1 MEALGTLE
9 KRQYMAQLLK
19 INDVSDQLKMSK
31 SSIRREID
39 RGNLQAVKIG
49 KSVRISSEELNRYL
63 SSLNE
68 PQKV

>member
-1 MEALGTLE
+1 
-9 KRQYMAQLLK
+9 MAQLLK

-31 SSIRREID
+31 SSIRREIY

>member
-1 MEALGTLE
+1 
-9 KRQYMAQLLK
+9 MAQLLK
-19 INDVSDQLKMSK
+19 INDVSDQLNMSK

-49 KSVRISSEELNRYL
+49 KSVRISSEELKRYL

>member
-1 MEALGTLE
+1 
-9 KRQYMAQLLK
+9 MAQLLK

>member
-1 MEALGTLE
+1 MT
-9 KRQYMAQLLK
+9 QLLK

-39 RGNLQAVKIG
+39 RGNLSAVKIG
-49 KSVRISSEELNRYL
+49 KSVRISSDELDRYL

-68 PQKV
+68 PQKI

>member
-1 MEALGTLE
+1 
-9 KRQYMAQLLK
+9 MAQLLK

-39 RGNLQAVKIG
+39 RGNLSAIKIG
-49 KSVRISSEELNRYL
+49 KSVRISSAELDRYL

-68 PQKV
+68 PQKI

>member
-1 MEALGTLE
+1 MT
-9 KRQYMAQLLK
+9 QLLK

-49 KSVRISSEELNRYL
+49 KSVRISSEELDRYL
-63 SSLNE
+63 SSLNS
-68 PQKV
+68 PQAV

>member
-1 MEALGTLE
+1 
-9 KRQYMAQLLK
+9 MAQLLK

-49 KSVRISSEELNRYL
+49 KSVRISSEELDRYL

>member
-1 MEALGTLE
+1 
-9 KRQYMAQLLK
+9 MAQLLK

-68 PQKV
+68 SQKV

>member
-1 MEALGTLE
+1 
-9 KRQYMAQLLK
+9 MAQLLK

-68 PQKV
+68 PQKI

>member
-1 MEALGTLE
+1 
-9 KRQYMAQLLK
+9 MAQLLK

-39 RGNLQAVKIG
+39 RGNLQALKIG

>member
-1 MEALGTLE
+1 
-9 KRQYMAQLLK
+9 MAQLLK

-39 RGNLQAVKIG
+39 RGNLSAIKIG
-49 KSVRISSEELNRYL
+49 KSVRISSEELDRYL

-68 PQKV
+68 PQKI

>member
-1 MEALGTLE
+1 
-9 KRQYMAQLLK
+9 MAKLLK
-19 INDVSDQLKMSK
+19 INEVADELNMSK
-31 SSIRREID
+31 SSIRREIK
-39 RGNLQAVKIG
+39 RENLQAVKIG

>member
-1 MEALGTLE
+1 
-9 KRQYMAQLLK
+9 MAQLLK

-39 RGNLQAVKIG
+39 RGNLSAVKIG
-49 KSVRISSEELNRYL
+49 KSVRISSEELDRYL

>member
-1 MEALGTLE
+1 LEALGTLE

>member
-1 MEALGTLE
+1 MT
-9 KRQYMAQLLK
+9 QLLK

-39 RGNLQAVKIG
+39 RGNLSAIKIG
-49 KSVRISSEELNRYL
+49 KSVRISSAELDRYL

-68 PQKV
+68 PQKI

>member
-1 MEALGTLE
+1 
-9 KRQYMAQLLK
+9 MAQLLK

-49 KSVRISSEELNRYL
+49 KSVRISSEELDRYL
-63 SSLNE
+63 SSLNS
-68 PQKV
+68 PQAV

>member
-1 MEALGTLE
+1 
-9 KRQYMAQLLK
+9 MAQLLK

-39 RGNLQAVKIG
+39 RGNLSAVKIG
-49 KSVRISSEELNRYL
+49 KSVRISSEELDRYL

-68 PQKV
+68 PQKI

>member
-1 MEALGTLE
+1 MT
-9 KRQYMAQLLK
+9 QLLK

-39 RGNLQAVKIG
+39 RGNLSAVKIG
-49 KSVRISSEELNRYL
+49 KSVRISSEELDRYL

>member
-1 MEALGTLE
+1 
-9 KRQYMAQLLK
+9 MAQLLK
-19 INDVSDQLKMSK
+19 INDVSDQLNMSK
-31 SSIRREID
+31 SSVRREID

-49 KSVRISSEELNRYL
+49 KSVRINSEELKRYL

>member
-1 MEALGTLE
+1 
-9 KRQYMAQLLK
+9 MAQLLK

-39 RGNLQAVKIG
+39 RGNLQAIKIG

>member
-1 MEALGTLE
+1 MT
-9 KRQYMAQLLK
+9 QLLK

-39 RGNLQAVKIG
+39 RGNLSAVKIG
-49 KSVRISSEELNRYL
+49 KSVRISSEELDRYL

-68 PQKV
+68 PQKI